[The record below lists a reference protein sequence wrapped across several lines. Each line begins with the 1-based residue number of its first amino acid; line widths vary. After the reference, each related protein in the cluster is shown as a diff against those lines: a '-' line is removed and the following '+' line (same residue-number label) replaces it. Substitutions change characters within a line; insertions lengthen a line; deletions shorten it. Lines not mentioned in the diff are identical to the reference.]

1 MLIDW
6 FTVSAQVVNFLI
18 LVWLLKRFLYRPILD
33 AIDAREQRIA
43 TKIAD
48 AEAKDR
54 EAQKQQQAYRLKNEA
69 FEQQRNTQIN
79 QMQAAVNTERERLL
93 DAARK
98 DSEVLRKRLVQAQR
112 NEQLTLNEEL
122 RCRTQKEVF
131 AIARKA
137 LCDLAGTALEQRMTE
152 IFIARLRELD
162 AGEITRLKST
172 FNDSLRIQTAFKL
185 SAQQQTDIEEQLA
198 EVFGKQKSVEFVIAA
213 DLISGIEISAN
224 GRKIAW
230 SITDYLGA
238 LERSVDELLKPRS
251 EVASA
256 NPENSGLAR
265 TKTKEGDS
273 DEH

>member
-79 QMQAAVNTERERLL
+79 QMQAAVNAERERLL

-112 NEQLTLNEEL
+112 DEQLTLNEEL

-198 EVFGKQKSVEFVIAA
+198 EVFA
-213 DLISGIEISAN
+213 
-224 GRKIAW
+224 
-230 SITDYLGA
+230 
-238 LERSVDELLKPRS
+238 
-251 EVASA
+251 
-256 NPENSGLAR
+256 
-265 TKTKEGDS
+265 
-273 DEH
+273 